1 MNVARIGWA
10 CWALVPVALLT
21 FHFGPGQAAY
31 VQDRAA
37 RLQSEARDAERRAND
52 AQDAAYAHHLR
63 AIEARRAAFLSQSA
77 DDETKSREATEV
89 EDRAYSVAAARWKE
103 TADKLQQ
110 VQTVLGAAS
119 PEEARRVRW
128 ARARAM
134 VRAGEIWSGIGELEQ
149 LLEELHDASDEQA
162 ALARGAREELAT
174 AYYYGA
180 RLLRLSGMPAQ
191 EWRVESG
198 KARQNFR
205 YLAER
210 AIERGESPD
219 VAQSYQRNV
228 ELVLNLEQASLV
240 DIQGKPLPKESPRTG
255 NLGNRPGQRAGKSQ
269 RPPTRRDARGAGGAG
284 DIGDGW

>member
-1 MNVARIGWA
+1 MNLTRFGWTA
-10 CWALVPVALLT
+10 WALVPVALVT
-21 FHFGPGQAAY
+21 YHFGPGQTAY

-37 RLQSEARDAERRAND
+37 RLQAEAIAAEHRANE
-52 AQDAAYAHHLR
+52 AQEAAYAVHLK
-63 AIEARRAAFLSQSA
+63 AMDARRAAFLSQSA
-77 DDETKSREATEV
+77 ADEATARDATTD
-89 EDRAYSVAAARWKE
+89 EDRAYAVAAERWKE
-103 TADKLQQ
+103 TADKLQA
-110 VQTVLGAAS
+110 VQTVLGIESPAA
-119 PEEARRVRW
+119 AQRVRW

-134 VRAGEIWSGIGELEQ
+134 VRAGEVWLGIGELEQ
-149 LLEELHDASDEQA
+149 LVEELEGAGDAQST
-162 ALARGAREELAT
+162 LARGAREELAT

-210 AIERGESPD
+210 AIERGDAPEI
-219 VAQSYQRNV
+219 AQNYQRNV

-240 DIQGKPLPKESPRTG
+240 DIQGKPLPKESPRAG
-255 NLGNRPGQRAGKSQ
+255 NAGNRPGNRPGKSQ

>member
-1 MNVARIGWA
+1 MNLTRIGWTA
-10 CWALVPVALLT
+10 WALVPVALVT
-21 FHFGPGQAAY
+21 YHFGPGQAAY

-37 RLQSEARDAERRAND
+37 RLQAEAIAAEYRAND
-52 AQDAAYAHHLR
+52 AQEAAYAVHLS
-63 AIEARRAAFLSQSA
+63 AMDARRAAFLSQSA
-77 DDETKSREATEV
+77 ADEVTARDATAA
-89 EDRAYSVAAARWKE
+89 EDGAYAVAAERWKE
-103 TADKLQQ
+103 TADKLQA
-110 VQTVLGAAS
+110 VQTALGSESPAA
-119 PEEARRVRW
+119 AQRVRW

-134 VRAGEIWSGIGELEQ
+134 VRAGEVWLGIGELEQ
-149 LLEELHDASDEQA
+149 LVDELEGVGDAHST
-162 ALARGAREELAT
+162 LARGAREELAT

-191 EWRVESG
+191 EWRIESG

-210 AIERGESPD
+210 AIERGEAPE
-219 VAQSYQRNV
+219 VAQNYQRNV

-255 NLGNRPGQRAGKSQ
+255 NAGNRPGNRPGKSQ